1 MGGFRYAL
9 IGGCW
14 EEEANRK
21 LSSYMMSLGEGAYFV
36 LSDSSSV
43 GRQDEKQRSS
53 KTLTKS

>member
-1 MGGFRYAL
+1 MGGFRYVL

-14 EEEANRK
+14 EEEANKK

-43 GRQDEKQRSS
+43 GRQDEK
-53 KTLTKS
+53 